1 MPGRMSIMVWV
12 LHRGIERGSPAP
24 QPVTVTPSTGAVGN
38 NSVMEEVVP
47 RRNPVLLP
55 AHCPIPGRLF
65 LR

>member
-38 NSVMEEVVP
+38 NSVMEEVFS
-47 RRNPVLLP
+47 R
-55 AHCPIPGRLF
+55 
-65 LR
+65 